1 MGRIYVD
8 EEDEEVLAELN
19 QQLDDAGIDYDFDE
33 GGRYLIDAD
42 DIDEALRIMDDAG
55 VDAELV

>member
-1 MGRIYVD
+1 MGRIYVN
-8 EEDEEVLAELN
+8 EEDEKVLEELN

>member
-1 MGRIYVD
+1 MGRIYVN
-8 EEDEEVLAELN
+8 EEDEEVLEELN